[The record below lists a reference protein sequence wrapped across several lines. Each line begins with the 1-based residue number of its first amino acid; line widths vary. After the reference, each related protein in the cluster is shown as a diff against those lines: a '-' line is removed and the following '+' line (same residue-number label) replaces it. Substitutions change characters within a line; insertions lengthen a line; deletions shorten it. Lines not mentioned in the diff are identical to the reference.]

1 MDFETVYRLSGLI
14 PESSPYFSL
23 YEEDT
28 NNTSTNSEVNRF
40 ALCYK
45 DLSFGWHFIKSYS
58 DLQYD
63 LPCEVIDEHNLVRA
77 YNFERY
83 DNRDIPL
90 AQAIAIETSLPT
102 NIKNTI
108 TSLFFS
114 EGITIQAVAEITNFD
129 EDTIR
134 VYEELFFNVLDRK
147 HEALFIAGLVYPET
161 RAEEL
166 NPRYLQNVSNETLLR
181 RVAYNNGTESTL
193 ALAGFKDTFLQF
205 SDATSSTNKLESAIM
220 SNAYFMAACGFL
232 NSRDAPGIANAKN
245 IMAAAKHGGGEE
257 ASFQETGFGAA
268 PMGTIIINEL
278 MHAQKDEIAERLERT
293 KMLQEAEVQK
303 IRSLDGA

>member
-14 PESSPYFSL
+14 PEDSSYFDL
-23 YEEDT
+23 YESDVA
-28 NNTSTNSEVNRF
+28 NASSNAEVNRF

-58 DLQYD
+58 DLKRD
-63 LPCEVIDEHNLVRA
+63 LPSAVIDEYNLVRA

-83 DNRDIPL
+83 SNRDIPL
-90 AQAIAIETSLPT
+90 AQAVAIETSLPD

-114 EGITIQAVAEITNFD
+114 ENITVQEIAQITHFD
-129 EDTIR
+129 EDTIHI
-134 VYEELFFNVLDRK
+134 YEELFFNVLDRRN
-147 HEALFIAGLVYPET
+147 EALFIAGLIYPET
-161 RAEEL
+161 RSEEL
-166 NPRYLQNVSNETLLR
+166 NPRYLQNVNNETLLR
-181 RVAYNNGTESTL
+181 RVAYNSGTENVL
-193 ALAGFKDTFLQF
+193 ALAGFKDTFLEF
-205 SDATSSTNKLESAIM
+205 GDATTSTSKFESAIM
-220 SNAYFMAACGFL
+220 SNAYFMAVCGFL

-278 MHAQKDEIAERLERT
+278 MSAQKDEIAERLERT
-293 KMLQEAEVQK
+293 KMLQEAEVER
-303 IRSLDGA
+303 IRELDNV